1 MEPPLPRM
9 RRDSAQK
16 KPAFTAGG
24 SREAEMATPTSSIT
38 QCQYYLLGGDCGD
51 VVTLTREPA
60 LPPSTERATPAP
72 LGTAIRT
79 PTHSDLMQY

>member
-24 SREAEMATPTSSIT
+24 SREAEMATPTRDPGSKVQQDKTLLYIYIYIYT
-38 QCQYYLLGGDCGD
+38 CLYLYQ
-51 VVTLTREPA
+51 RFHPE
-60 LPPSTERATPAP
+60 
-72 LGTAIRT
+72 
-79 PTHSDLMQY
+79 H

>member
-24 SREAEMATPTSSIT
+24 SREAEMATPTRDPGSKIKHL
-38 QCQYYLLGGDCGD
+38 YLYPYLYLYQRCHP
-51 VVTLTREPA
+51 E
-60 LPPSTERATPAP
+60 
-72 LGTAIRT
+72 
-79 PTHSDLMQY
+79 H